1 MMFFDLQFPLGRHTF
16 WPFTVTFEIGVVGT
30 TSQHWQLDL
39 GEVLHLEV
47 PPGPMLRDIFLETAS
62 LKPTLG
68 AVFFTTTHF
77 YFVFCH

>member
-39 GEVLHLEV
+39 GEILHLEV
-47 PPGPMLRDIFLETAS
+47 SPGPMLR
-62 LKPTLG
+62 
-68 AVFFTTTHF
+68 HF
-77 YFVFCH
+77 S